1 MRRIPHCDHNVPR
14 LLKLIGFTMD
24 ATRWLNKGPDFVVAV
39 HCQGGKGR
47 TGLFCGALAIATSF
61 VASDDEA
68 ILYFGLRRADEKRPG
83 NWLQTVTAPCQKRYL
98 GYVDDI
104 FRGLEIDQDR
114 SMLLTRITM
123 QTMPEHHT
131 QEKVYVLFVIQDAEG
146 IQYDS
151 SRKHGLIKLERE
163 GNINHSSKAKQNSET
178 FDMDVGQVL
187 LNGDITVRFYIFDS
201 DDEGQDLSFGLNSE
215 QSFDNNMNQTKI
227 GDGANTVKY
236 GDAVGRQF
244 AFISF
249 HTAFVQNPELPLV
262 FTKSEIDDAYKV
274 FTPPAPK
281 CTSSAK
287 TCVQVASFFC
297 CIPHVFWH
305 DVY

>member
-1 MRRIPHCDHNVPR
+1 
-14 LLKLIGFTMD
+14 
-24 ATRWLNKGPDFVVAV
+24 
-39 HCQGGKGR
+39 
-47 TGLFCGALAIATSF
+47 
-61 VASDDEA
+61 
-68 ILYFGLRRADEKRPG
+68 
-83 NWLQTVTAPCQKRYL
+83 
-98 GYVDDI
+98 
-104 FRGLEIDQDR
+104 
-114 SMLLTRITM
+114 M

-215 QSFDNNMNQTKI
+215 QSFENNMNQTKI
-227 GDGANTVKY
+227 GDGATTVKY